1 MARFGRVVTA
11 MVTPFNADGSLN
23 LDGARRL
30 AKWLQD
36 NGNDGL
42 VVAGTTG
49 ESPVL
54 TDDERLSLFAAVT
67 EAVTIPVIAGT
78 GTNDT
83 AHSVHMT
90 KEATKLGVAG
100 ILAVTPYYNRP
111 PQSGIEGHMRAVA
124 ASTSL
129 PVVVYD
135 IPART
140 GRKIATSLI
149 IKLATEVPNIVAL
162 KDAAGNPAETAVLM
176 AQAPAGFELYSG
188 DDGLTLPFMAIG
200 GSGVIGVAT
209 HWTASDH
216 QEMFALWEK
225 GDTNGARRVNARM
238 LESFSFE
245 TGDDHPNPIP
255 SKVMMNVLGL
265 QVGEARLP
273 MGIPPAGL
281 EERAKKVLE
290 NLRAARAASN

>member
-111 PQSGIEGHMRAVA
+111 PQSGIEGHMRAMA
-124 ASTSL
+124 ASTNL

-149 IKLATEVPNIVAL
+149 LKLATEVSNIVAL
-162 KDAAGNPAETAVLM
+162 KDAAGNPAESAVLM
-176 AQAPAGFELYSG
+176 SQAPAGFELYSG

-209 HWTASDH
+209 HWTGQDH

-225 GDTNGARRVNARM
+225 GDVNGARRVNARM
-238 LESFSFE
+238 LESFAFE
-245 TGDDHPNPIP
+245 TGDDNPNPLP

-273 MGIPPAGL
+273 MGPPPAGL